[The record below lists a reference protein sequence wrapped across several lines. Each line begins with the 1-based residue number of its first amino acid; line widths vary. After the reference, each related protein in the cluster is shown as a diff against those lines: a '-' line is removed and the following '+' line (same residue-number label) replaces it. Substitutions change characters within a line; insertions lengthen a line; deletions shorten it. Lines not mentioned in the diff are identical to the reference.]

1 MNKVY
6 EAITQQVGLEQM
18 QRIEKQIL
26 LQVLDMRW
34 REHLQMIDQ
43 LRSVIHLR
51 SYGQRDPLNEFKEE
65 AFNLF
70 YNLLN
75 ELRVTVTRSLMHIR
89 VQAPA
94 EQQQQRPAP
103 QPAAPPPQMRETHLD
118 PDTGENEMSDDDTP
132 PPGPAL
138 HQAEESWANTPR
150 NAPCP
155 CGSGKKY
162 KHCHGA
168 LIGQKV

>member
-1 MNKVY
+1 
-6 EAITQQVGLEQM
+6 
-18 QRIEKQIL
+18 
-26 LQVLDMRW
+26 
-34 REHLQMIDQ
+34 
-43 LRSVIHLR
+43 R

-75 ELRVTVTRSLMHIR
+75 ELRATVTRSLMHIR
-89 VQAPA
+89 VQTPEEKQQAQQRRPVPQAPA
-94 EQQQQRPAP
+94 PV
-103 QPAAPPPQMRETHLD
+103 PPMRETHLD
-118 PDTGENEMSDDDTP
+118 PDTGHNEMSSDDTP

-138 HQAEESWANTPR
+138 HQAEESWASTPR
-150 NAPCP
+150 NSPCP

-168 LIGQKV
+168 LTTQKA